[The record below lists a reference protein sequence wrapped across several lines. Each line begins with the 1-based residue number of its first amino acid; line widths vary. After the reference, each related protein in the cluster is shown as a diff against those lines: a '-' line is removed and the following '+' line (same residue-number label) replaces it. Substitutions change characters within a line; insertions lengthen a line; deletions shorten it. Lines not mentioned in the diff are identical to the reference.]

1 MPMMTAAR
9 YLAESLATYGVTH
22 LFYVPTMLS
31 RMLAEMDDRTNIARV
46 TTHGEKAA
54 AYMADGYARASG
66 RPGICMAQAIGRS
79 NLAAGLRDAYMAHSP
94 VIAFIGCSAPG
105 TEGKTVYQQ
114 VDDDRGQFRPVTKWT
129 ARPDRAVDLPQA
141 LRQAFRVSTTGCPGP
156 VALELPAHMGEIENE
171 QADFNVEVEK
181 RFAQLPPFRPAPDPD
196 AVDEALR
203 RIAAAQ
209 RPIIIAGGGARMS
222 RAGEA
227 LRDLAGKLQIPVAT
241 SLNGKD
247 LLPATDP
254 LNAGVTGIYSR
265 KCANRAVGEADL
277 VIFAGSRA
285 GSMTTC
291 AWKFPPPGASVI
303 QIDIDPQQPGR
314 HYAGALPLL
323 GDVRAALQMML
334 ERSGTTSVV
343 DRREWMAR
351 IASIASAWRE
361 EVSELRNSEAVPIR
375 PERLCSALSR
385 FLPPDALVVSD
396 TGHAAM
402 WTASFLDLNHPHQ
415 SLIRCAGSLGWG
427 FPAALGAK
435 LACPERPVVLFTGDG
450 GFWYHVAELET
461 AVRWG
466 ISTVLVVNNNQRLSQ
481 ERDVY
486 TAAYGGRLR
495 GRHAELW
502 HFTDVNL
509 TRLAESFGARGV
521 RVEKPSEL
529 DSALD
534 QALSARGPFVVEVM
548 TDPEAMAP
556 LAWIGEGLSMG
567 YSGGAPSKSDDN

>member
-1 MPMMTAAR
+1 MPNMTVAR
-9 YLAESLATYGVTH
+9 YLAESFAAYGVTH

-31 RMLAEMDDRTNIARV
+31 RTLADIEDHTNIARV

-105 TEGKTVYQQ
+105 TESKTVYQQ
-114 VDDDRGQFRPVTKWT
+114 VNDDRDQFRPVTKWT
-129 ARPDRAVDLPQA
+129 ARADRAVDLPQA
-141 LRQAFRVSTTGCPGP
+141 FRQAFRVATTGCPGP

-171 QADFNVEVEK
+171 QADFSVQVEK
-181 RFAQLPPFRPAPDPD
+181 RFTQLPPFRPAPDPD

-203 RIAAAQ
+203 RISAAQ
-209 RPIIIAGGGARMS
+209 RPIIIAGGGARLS
-222 RAGEA
+222 RAGQA
-227 LRDLAGKLQIPVAT
+227 LQELAEKLQIPVAT

-247 LLPATDP
+247 LLPATHP

-265 KCANRAVGEADL
+265 KSANRAVSEADL

-291 AWKFPPPGASVI
+291 AWKIPPPDASVI
-303 QIDIDPQQPGR
+303 QIDIDPEQPGR
-314 HYAGALPLL
+314 HYVGALPLL
-323 GDVRAALQMML
+323 GDVRASLQTML
-334 ERSGTTSVV
+334 RRSGTGSNV
-343 DRREWMAR
+343 DRRQWTAR
-351 IASIASAWRE
+351 IAFIASEWRE
-361 EVSELRNSEAVPIR
+361 EVSELRTSEVVPIR
-375 PERLCSALSR
+375 PERLCSDLSR
-385 FLPPDALVVSD
+385 FLPPDALVVAD
-396 TGHAAM
+396 TGHAGM
-402 WTASFLDLNHPHQ
+402 WTASYLDLNHPNQ
-415 SLIRCAGSLGWG
+415 NLIRCAGSLGWG

-450 GFWYHVAELET
+450 GFWYHIGELET

-481 ERDVY
+481 EREVY

-509 TRLAESFGARGV
+509 AKLAESIGAGGV

-529 DSALD
+529 NSALD
-534 QALSARGPFVVEVM
+534 QALSARRPFVVEVL

-556 LAWIGEGLSMG
+556 LAWIGEGLAMG
-567 YSGGAPSKSDDN
+567 YSGNASDQ